1 MPCVPIIWCF
11 CRKELGEAGPAP
23 PGPLPFFRNFW
34 SVTHL
39 FTGKW
44 PHPSHWSSRMQS
56 PLTTLFLPLCSLQ
69 NGLNGLHL
77 ASKEGHV
84 KMVVELLHKEII
96 LETTTK
102 VCLLRSGSFSLIIQV
117 WGSLM
122 YCPKLD
128 RNPSMLLNFSCPSH
142 RFPVLGIPEV
152 AWKARDPISTK
163 SRWAFTL
170 SSSLDYKP
178 RNRALFVAFCFLG
191 GL

>member
-1 MPCVPIIWCF
+1 MEMSPGSGGLVIALRSYYLVLL
-11 CRKELGEAGPAP
+11 RKRARRGWASATRAP
-23 PGPLPFFRNFW
+23 PVLPFW

-44 PHPSHWSSRMQS
+44 PHPSRWNRMQS

-128 RNPSMLLNFSCPSH
+128 RNPNGLLNFSCPSH

-152 AWKARDPISTK
+152 A
-163 SRWAFTL
+163 
-170 SSSLDYKP
+170 
-178 RNRALFVAFCFLG
+178 
-191 GL
+191 